1 MSELLNGMPGA
12 FVESLTR
19 NNKQI
24 KEDRAVAIAEDVE
37 ILFKR
42 EVEDLE
48 LQIKKTKRD
57 RELMLDLSPTNA
69 TSLILAS
76 DFDSKA
82 FIKKDLELGLAI
94 RNLEI
99 RLEIAKQRYN
109 YLFTSSEK
117 QQ

>member
-82 FIKKDLELGLAI
+82 FIKKRNDLVNRI
-94 RNLEI
+94 QTNNI
-99 RLEIAKQRYN
+99 K
-109 YLFTSSEK
+109 K
-117 QQ
+117 V